1 MKHEA
6 VKREAGVER
15 GYLISKPALRV
26 NELPVARSNLQNP
39 TPNTLPVREQVSK
52 YPSLSETF
60 LVQTTMPAL
69 WVSSPSYLHPTTMTA
84 LVWLS
89 VPLDCVT

>member
-1 MKHEA
+1 M
-6 VKREAGVER
+6 KREAGVER

-26 NELPVARSNLQNP
+26 NELPVTRSDLQNP

-69 WVSSPSYLHPTTMTA
+69 WVSSLPTYLHPTTTIA